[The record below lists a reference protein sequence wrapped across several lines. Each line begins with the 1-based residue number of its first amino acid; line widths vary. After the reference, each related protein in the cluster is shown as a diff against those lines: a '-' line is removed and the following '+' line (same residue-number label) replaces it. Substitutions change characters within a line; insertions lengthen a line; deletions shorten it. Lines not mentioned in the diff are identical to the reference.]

1 MRSMVT
7 PWLDNLILSDAFRGP
22 LAESFKLVEIIRNYQ
37 LDNKYLFENILY
49 IVYRFITKNMF
60 FSLEFL

>member
-7 PWLDNLILSDAFRGP
+7 PWVDNLALSDAFRGP

-37 LDNKYLFENILY
+37 LNNKYLIEPYL
-49 IVYRFITKNMF
+49 
-60 FSLEFL
+60 

>member
-7 PWLDNLILSDAFRGP
+7 PWLDDLVLSDAFRGP

-37 LDNKYLFENILY
+37 LDNKYLFE
-49 IVYRFITKNMF
+49 KNLDYYF
-60 FSLEFL
+60 